1 MTPDLVTD
9 LQTALELEG
18 EELRAE
24 LPPILESMSEK
35 DTVNLVREHPAVFGD
50 LVRGLEEADVA
61 AFVDEAPEA
70 SEAYQDVLWT
80 GLSTLVEDD
89 PGLQSKINLDVTVN
103 FQADDCA
110 MEGHLLLDSGEGTLD
125 GGAGTAVGP
134 DLTISGPAQNVVGLI
149 TGNVDPVQ
157 GFMQGSYEMDGSLA
171 TGTRLAPTIK
181 ALARAIP
188 GE

>member
-1 MTPDLVTD
+1 MTRDLVTD
-9 LQTALELEG
+9 LEQAVELEG
-18 EELRAE
+18 AELRAE
-24 LPPILESMSEK
+24 LPPLLESMTEK
-35 DTVNLVREHPAVFGD
+35 DTVNLVREHPDVFGK
-50 LVRGLEEADVA
+50 LVRGLEDADVA
-61 AFVDEAPEA
+61 TFVDESPEA

-89 PGLQSKINLDVTVN
+89 EALQSKISQTVTVN

-110 MEGHLLLDSGEGTLD
+110 MEGHLLLDADESSLS
-125 GGAGTAVGP
+125 GGAGTAVDP
-134 DLTISGPAQNVVGLI
+134 DLTISGPAENVVGLI

-181 ALARAIP
+181 ALAGAIP